1 LGNISYTQVGA
12 ADKTKTELWTYAM
25 NTPEIKQDE
34 MYQLLR
40 SGNIARFNELKAGGK
55 ECDLRNADLRGLD
68 LRELD
73 AKGLDIS
80 NGYLR
85 QSDLRGVDLSETV
98 LEGVSISG
106 AKISGTLFPKELS
119 AEEINLSLLHGT
131 RMRYR

>member
-1 LGNISYTQVGA
+1 LRKQTPE
-12 ADKTKTELWTYAM
+12 TMRM
-25 NTPEIKQDE
+25 NTPEIKHDD

-40 SGNIARFNELKAGGK
+40 NGEVSRFNQLRSAGG
-55 ECDLRNADLRGLD
+55 ECDLQNADLRGLD

-73 AKGLDIS
+73 ARGLNIS

-85 QSDLRGVDLSETV
+85 QADLRGVDLSETV
-98 LEGVSISG
+98 LDGVSISG

-131 RMRYR
+131 RMRYL

>member
-1 LGNISYTQVGA
+1 MRT
-12 ADKTKTELWTYAM
+12 M
-25 NTPEIKQDE
+25 NSPEIKLDD

-40 SGNIARFNELKAGGK
+40 SGNITRFNELRAEGH

-68 LRELD
+68 LRDLNAE
-73 AKGLDIS
+73 GLDFS

-85 QSDLRGVDLSETV
+85 QSDLRGVDLSKAK

-131 RMRYR
+131 RMRYS

>member
-1 LGNISYTQVGA
+1 
-12 ADKTKTELWTYAM
+12 M
-25 NTPEIKQDE
+25 NVPEIRRDE

-40 SGNIARFNELKAGGK
+40 SGNIERFNELKAEGHM
-55 ECDLRNADLRGLD
+55 CDLQNADLRGLD
-68 LRELD
+68 LRELE

-85 QSDLRGVDLSETV
+85 QADLRGVDLSETN

-106 AKISGTLFPKELS
+106 AKISGTLFPKDLS